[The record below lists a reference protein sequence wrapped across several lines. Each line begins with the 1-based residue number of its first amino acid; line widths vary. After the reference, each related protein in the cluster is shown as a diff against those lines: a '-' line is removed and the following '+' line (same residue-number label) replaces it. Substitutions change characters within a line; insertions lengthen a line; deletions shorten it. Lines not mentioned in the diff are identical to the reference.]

1 MSKPSLRA
9 ALNAGEFVL
18 APGIHDMIAA
28 VISNKV
34 GFDFVYGSGFWT
46 TASAYGLP
54 DAGIATYTQMLDRM
68 ATLTRTVRASVIAD
82 ADTGYGGLLNVHHTV
97 RGYEAAGV
105 AAIQI
110 EDQEFPKK
118 CGHTPFKRVVPMIDM
133 IEKVKVA
140 CEARANP
147 EETIII
153 ARTDARQTDGFEGAV
168 KRGIAYGEAGAD
180 VVFVEALESE
190 AEMREAC
197 ARISK
202 PMMANMADGGKTP
215 IYSKTELAALGYKL
229 AIFPSLT
236 GLAAAAAV
244 ETSPGDAEIDRRQ
257 SLAGCASVRLPRIQ
271 RLDRLRGR
279 VGVRTSLGARART
292 VEGLMV
298 IGPTRPTARE
308 GDGLAGSLRLRRA
321 PVAGRVRRRRPRG
334 AARRSRSARLPQGLR
349 LLTTP
354 QQEATGADVF
364 TRLGELAAGLF
375 TGAAMHTPIAVTE
388 RALAAFAAAKADC
401 TVAIGGGSTTGLG
414 KALALR
420 TDLPQ
425 IVVPTTYAGSEMTP
439 ILGETARAARRRSA
453 APAFFRKR

>member
-1 MSKPSLRA
+1 MSRPSLRA
-9 ALNAGEFVL
+9 ALNSGEIVI

-28 VISNKV
+28 VISNKI

-97 RGYEAAGV
+97 RGYEAAGI

-118 CGHTPFKRVVPMIDM
+118 CGHTPFKRVVPVIDM
-133 IEKVKVA
+133 VEKVKVA
-140 CEARANP
+140 CEARTNP

-180 VVFVEALESE
+180 VVFLEALESE

-215 IYSKTELAALGYKL
+215 IYSKSELPALGYKL
-229 AIFPSLT
+229 AIFPSIT
-236 GLAAAAAV
+236 GLAAAAAI
-244 ETSPGDAEIDRRQ
+244 EKALNTLKTNG
-257 SLAGCASVRLPRIQ
+257 
-271 RLDRLRGR
+271 
-279 VGVRTSLGARART
+279 T
-292 VEGLMV
+292 
-298 IGPTRPTARE
+298 
-308 GDGLAGSLRLRRA
+308 
-321 PVAGRVRRRRPRG
+321 
-334 AARRSRSARLPQGLR
+334 SRSP
-349 LLTTP
+349 
-354 QQEATGADVF
+354 
-364 TRLGELAAGLF
+364 
-375 TGAAMHTPIAVTE
+375 
-388 RALAAFAAAKADC
+388 
-401 TVAIGGGSTTGLG
+401 
-414 KALALR
+414 
-420 TDLPQ
+420 DLPLFSF
-425 IVVPTTYAGSEMTP
+425 SEFNSL
-439 ILGETARAARRRSA
+439 IGFEEVWNFERRWARS
-453 APAFFRKR
+453 PDKSHS